1 MLTVDYR
8 RLAVSPG
15 ERLLDV
21 GCGAGRHAC
30 EALRRGALVVA
41 VDTDGAGL
49 TDTASLITAMLDDGV
64 VPAPGTG
71 WAVNASAL
79 ELPFPDGAFDRVVA
93 AEVLEHIGPDEQ
105 ALRELTRV
113 LRPGGTIA
121 VTVPR
126 WFPELVNW
134 ALSDEYH
141 RVPGGHVRIYREATL
156 VGRLRG
162 AGLTP
167 TDRHHAHG
175 LHTPYWWLRCLV
187 GVGNDRHPLVRAYHQ
202 VLVWEITRR
211 PLPLRLAERV
221 LQPLVGKS
229 LVLYA
234 EKPASG

>member
-1 MLTVDYR
+1 VLTVDFG
-8 RLAVSPG
+8 RLAVGPG
-15 ERLLDV
+15 HRLLDV

-30 EALRRGALVVA
+30 EALRRDALVVA
-41 VDTDGAGL
+41 VDTDGTGL
-49 TDTASLITAMLDDGV
+49 KDTASLMAAMVDGGE
-64 VPAPGTG
+64 VPATASGS
-71 WAVNASAL
+71 AVNATAL
-79 ELPFPDGAFDRVVA
+79 ELPFPDRAFDRIIA

-105 ALRELTRV
+105 ALQELARV
-113 LRPGGTIA
+113 LHPAGTLA

-126 WFPELVNW
+126 WFPELLNW

-141 RVPGGHVRIYREATL
+141 RVPGGHLRIYREATL
-156 VGRLRG
+156 VDRLRR
-162 AGLTP
+162 AGLVP
-167 TDRHHAHG
+167 VDRHHAHA

-202 VLVWEITRR
+202 VLVWDITHR

-234 EKPASG
+234 KKPVPG